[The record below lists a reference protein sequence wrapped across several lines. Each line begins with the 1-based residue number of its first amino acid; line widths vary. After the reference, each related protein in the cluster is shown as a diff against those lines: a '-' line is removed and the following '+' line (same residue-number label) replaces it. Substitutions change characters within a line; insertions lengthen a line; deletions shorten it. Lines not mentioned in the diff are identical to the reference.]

1 MGRAICDLAWLRP
14 DAHNVR
20 MSKTAS
26 DQTAGSAL
34 MSFRPFCDESDYAR
48 MLEILHESSRADH
61 DDWTPSLDEI
71 RAWCAPTA
79 RFDPAR
85 QLVFAS
91 MAGTADG
98 AEPLGVSRVSWYTG
112 ANDAC
117 IYAQTS
123 FLLPEWRQPGVWPA
137 LVREGDR
144 QIREMA
150 AGHPSL
156 SERYSQGWAT
166 ESQTQWIAA
175 LKAEGYEAV
184 RHFHNMVRTLD
195 AVPALAIAPSPD
207 ELEVRPVQADHMR
220 RIWEAQAEVNQELFE
235 YVAEQWTEARYPG
248 WLADTSH
255 TPRLWQVAWDGD
267 QVAGMVLARIDDVAN
282 RGRERKRGYT
292 EHVFVRRP
300 WRGRGLAKALLVR
313 SLRLLKEDGME
324 EAELGVDSEN
334 DSGAFGFY
342 LRLEYVAE
350 RTDIWLRKP
359 LDAGQ

>member
-1 MGRAICDLAWLRP
+1 MP
-14 DAHNVR
+14 
-20 MSKTAS
+20 KTAS

-34 MSFRPFCDESDYAR
+34 VSFRPFCDESDYAR
-48 MLEILHESSRADH
+48 MLAILLESAKADR
-61 DDWTPSLDEI
+61 DDWMPSLDEI
-71 RAWCAPTA
+71 KAWCAPTA

-91 MAGTADG
+91 MAGRGSGLLG
-98 AEPLGVSRVSWYTG
+98 APSGEGRGNASPEAGASRVSWYTTRNG
-112 ANDAC
+112 AC

-123 FLLPEWRQPGVWPA
+123 FLLPEWRQPGVWLA

-144 QIREMA
+144 RIREMA

-156 SERYSQGWAT
+156 SERYFQGWAT
-166 ESQTQWIAA
+166 ESQTEWIAA

-184 RHFHNMVRTLD
+184 RHFRNMVRTLD
-195 AVPALAIAPSPD
+195 AVPALATAPLPD
-207 ELEVRPVQADHMR
+207 GLELRPVQADHMR
-220 RIWEAQAEVNQELFE
+220 RIWEAQAEVNRELFE

-267 QVAGMVLARIDDVAN
+267 QVAGMVLPRIDEEAN
-282 RGRERKRGYT
+282 QGRERKRGHT

-300 WRGRGLAKALLVR
+300 WRGRGLAKALLIR
-313 SLRLLKEDGME
+313 SLRLLQDEGVD

-334 DSGAFGFY
+334 DSGAYGFY
-342 LRLEYVAE
+342 ERLGYVTE
-350 RTDIWLRKP
+350 RTDIWFRKP
-359 LDAGQ
+359 LDAGK

>member
-1 MGRAICDLAWLRP
+1 MP
-14 DAHNVR
+14 
-20 MSKTAS
+20 KTAS

-34 MSFRPFCDESDYAR
+34 VSFRPFCDESDYELMRTIVTA
-48 MLEILHESSRADH
+48 SSRADH
-61 DDWTPSLDEI
+61 DDWVPSLDEI

-79 RFDPAR
+79 RFDPAT

-91 MAGTADG
+91 MVGTADG
-98 AEPLGVSRVSWYTG
+98 AEPLGGSRVSWYTG
-112 ANDAC
+112 ANDAR

-144 QIREMA
+144 RIRAMA

-156 SERYSQGWAT
+156 PERYFQGWAT

-175 LKAEGYEAV
+175 LKVEGYKAV
-184 RHFHNMVRTLD
+184 RHFHNMVRTLA
-195 AVPALAIAPSPD
+195 AVPALATAPLPD
-207 ELEVRPVQADHMR
+207 GLDVRPVQADHMR

-235 YVAEQWTEARYPG
+235 YVAEQWTEERYPG

-267 QVAGMVLARIDDVAN
+267 QVAGMVLGRIDDVAN

-300 WRGRGLAKALLVR
+300 WRGRGLARALVTR
-313 SLRLLKEDGME
+313 SLQQLKDEGME

-342 LRLEYVAE
+342 SRLGYVTE

-359 LDAGQ
+359 LDAGK

>member
-1 MGRAICDLAWLRP
+1 MTKP
-14 DAHNVR
+14 
-20 MSKTAS
+20 SS
-26 DQTAGSAL
+26 DETAGSARV
-34 MSFRPFCDESDYAR
+34 MFRPFRDEFDYELMRTIVTA
-48 MLEILHESSRADH
+48 SSRADH

-79 RFDPAR
+79 RFDPAT
-85 QLVFAS
+85 QLAFAS

-98 AEPLGVSRVSWYTG
+98 AEPLGVSRVSWYTTRNG
-112 ANDAC
+112 AC

-144 QIREMA
+144 RIRAMA

-156 SERYSQGWAT
+156 PERYFQGWAT

-175 LKAEGYEAV
+175 LEAEGYQAV

-195 AVPALAIAPSPD
+195 TVPTLATAPSPD
-207 ELEVRPVQADHMR
+207 GLEVRPVQSDHMR
-220 RIWEAQAEVNQELFE
+220 QIWEAQAEVNQGLFE
-235 YVAEQWTEARYPG
+235 YVAEQWTEEKYPA

-300 WRGRGLAKALLVR
+300 WRGHGLAKALLVR
-313 SLRLLKEDGME
+313 SLRLLKEEGME
-324 EAELGVDSEN
+324 GAELGVDSEN
-334 DSGAFGFY
+334 DSVAYGFY
-342 LRLEYVAE
+342 QRLGYVTE
-350 RTDIWLRKP
+350 RTDIWLRKL
-359 LDAGQ
+359 LDAGK

>member
-1 MGRAICDLAWLRP
+1 M
-14 DAHNVR
+14 
-20 MSKTAS
+20 
-26 DQTAGSAL
+26 
-34 MSFRPFCDESDYAR
+34 FRPFRDEFDYELMRTIVTA
-48 MLEILHESSRADH
+48 SSRADH

-79 RFDPAR
+79 RFDPAT
-85 QLVFAS
+85 QLAFAS

-98 AEPLGVSRVSWYTG
+98 AEPLGVSRVSWYTTRNG
-112 ANDAC
+112 AC

-144 QIREMA
+144 RIRAMA

-156 SERYSQGWAT
+156 PERYFQGWAT

-175 LKAEGYEAV
+175 LEVEGYKAV
-184 RHFHNMVRTLD
+184 RHFRNMVRQLGV
-195 AVPALAIAPSPD
+195 VPELELGRLPD
-207 ELEVRPVQADHMR
+207 GLEVRPAKADDMR
-220 RIWEAQAEVNQELFE
+220 AIWDAEAEVNRELFE
-235 YVAEQWTEARYPG
+235 YVAEQWDESRYAG
-248 WLADTSH
+248 WLADASH
-255 TPRLWQVAWDGD
+255 TPRLWQVAWDGG
-267 QVAGMVLARIDDVAN
+267 QLAGMVLPRVDEVAN
-282 RGRERKRGYT
+282 RERDRKRGHI

-313 SLRLLKEDGME
+313 SLHALRDEGMY
-324 EAELGVDSEN
+324 EAELGVDTEN

-342 LRLEYVAE
+342 QRLGYVTE

-359 LDAGQ
+359 LDAGK